1 MFFKENL
8 RYLRKKNHLSQV
20 DMARM
25 LDYKSFT
32 TIQKWEDG
40 SATPK
45 YDVLIRIADH
55 FNVSIDDLLRKELK
69 EKQI

>member
-20 DMARM
+20 DMAKM
-25 LDYKSFT
+25 LAYKSFT

-45 YDVLIRIADH
+45 YDVLIRLADH
-55 FNVSIDDLLRKELK
+55 FNVSIDDLLRKKLK
-69 EKQI
+69 EE

>member
-40 SATPK
+40 SSTPK